1 MRLNLK
7 MLSWGAAALTGFLFM
22 SACTNDD
29 TVKPTN
35 DQTIEIRGPGNTAL
49 IGLSP
54 ANELVSIVAGPPALE
69 TGRVAITGLRS
80 EELIVAIDTRP
91 KNKQLFG
98 ISNQSV
104 LYLIDPVSGIATPVS
119 GQPLSPAINGSLVGF
134 DFSPADDVIRL
145 ITDLGQA
152 LRISPTTGAV
162 IGVDAFFGGGVNPIN
177 SIAFSFA
184 TRTSRVTL
192 YDLDA
197 NNGNLYKQSSYNGG
211 SLALVGPTGFFFE
224 GEGGFE
230 ITSANAG
237 FTVQYGRSRY
247 PAGFGTTGFDDI
259 TQDSYRLLYI
269 NLLTGKATSWGK
281 VSPMIGLAVK

>member
-1 MRLNLK
+1 
-7 MLSWGAAALTGFLFM
+7 MLFWGAAALTGFLFVPG
-22 SACTNDD
+22 CTTDD
-29 TVKPTN
+29 GIKPTN
-35 DQTIEIRGPGNTAL
+35 DEMIETRGPGNTAL

-54 ANELVSIVAGPPALE
+54 ANELVSIIAGPPAQQ
-69 TGRVAITGLRS
+69 TGKVAITGLRS
-80 EELIVAIDTRP
+80 EEIILAIDTRP

-98 ISNQSV
+98 ISNQSI
-104 LYLIDPVSGIATPVS
+104 LYLLDPVSGIATPVS
-119 GQPLSPAINGSLVGF
+119 GQPISPAINGTMVGF
-134 DFSPADDVIRL
+134 DFSPVDDVIRL

-162 IGVDAFFGGGVNPIN
+162 VGVDAFLNGGTNPIN
-177 SIAFSFA
+177 SIAFSYA

-192 YDLDA
+192 YDMDA
-197 NNGNLYKQSSYNGG
+197 NSGNLYKQSSYNGG
-211 SLALVGPTGFFFE
+211 SLALVGPTGFFFS

-237 FTVQYGRSRY
+237 FAVQYGRSRF
-247 PAGFGTTGFDDI
+247 PAGFGGTGFDDI

-281 VSPMIGLAVK
+281 VTPLIGLAAK